1 VELRSKKKNAI
12 LKEKRE
18 KIEEDEITKL
28 RERGIISDIMKKDFN
43 KRTETERLI
52 INKVMMVENRISD
65 KEKKRLLHEEK

>member
-1 VELRSKKKNAI
+1 MELRSKKKNAI

>member
-1 VELRSKKKNAI
+1 MELRSKKKNAI

-43 KRTETERLI
+43 KRTNTERLI